1 MAVTAESWTIET
13 FEAFITDDDFSVAI
27 ILDNKATSRAIRGS
41 LTGRRQAEVF
51 NLYESYEGTVWV
63 SNADFPNLKDTGGTI
78 TVDRIEYEVVGVFRD
93 ALNAIL
99 RIDYGDR
106 YAA

>member
-1 MAVTAESWTIET
+1 MAITAESSTVET
-13 FEAFITDDDFSVAI
+13 FEAFLPDFAVSI
-27 ILDNKATSRAIRGS
+27 ILDNKATKRAIRGS

-63 SNADFPNLKDTGGTI
+63 SNADFPNLVDTGGTI
-78 TVDRIEYEVVGVFRD
+78 TVDRKEYEVVGVFRD
-93 ALNAIL
+93 SLNAIL